1 MAEISRP
8 SMLSFLGQV
17 LDGRYRITSV
27 LGEGGMG
34 VVYRAEQIGGPA
46 VAVKVLHDDLVDTPE
61 LRERFEREARALFA
75 LEHPNVLSV
84 HDFGVASGSPYL
96 VMELLNGQ
104 PLDKYLEDNSPEPHE
119 ALHIARQILTG
130 LAFAHAKGVA
140 HRDLKSENVFL
151 PTLPDGSLGA
161 KLLDFGLVKFMDDD
175 RWGESKKLTMQGSV
189 FGTPAYMAPE
199 QCTGAPS
206 DARTDVYSMGC
217 ILFELLTGVWPFMEE
232 NQVMMFRAH
241 LMTPPPTLASASDS
255 YEFVADLEA
264 IIARALA
271 KKPEER
277 FQDGGQMLAAL
288 NALPAVVH
296 RPKGSG
302 TVAAPH
308 TAALGHGTR
317 ARASRPARALHVA
330 ARQPHAP
337 RSRGGHRGRGARRR
351 RRSGGRALPVL
362 AHVRSAGRLADCVP
376 GLLHAQVR
384 LDGAL
389 GEVQRA
395 LGHEALV
402 DLLRLALPALG
413 QVQLHVERHAAQLTS
428 LFQLPE
434 RLGGEELAQP

>member
-308 TAALGHGTR
+308 TAAPGMAPVPVLAGP
-317 ARASRPARALHVA
+317 PAHSTS
-330 ARQPHAP
+330 QQGNPM
-337 RSRGGHRGRGARRR
+337 
-351 RRSGGRALPVL
+351 LPVL
-362 AHVRSAGRLADCVP
+362 VVGIVVVVLVVAGAWSM
-376 GLLHAQVR
+376 A
-384 LDGAL
+384 AL
-389 GEVQRA
+389 F
-395 LGHEALV
+395 
-402 DLLRLALPALG
+402 
-413 QVQLHVERHAAQLTS
+413 
-428 LFQLPE
+428 LF
-434 RLGGEELAQP
+434 

>member
-34 VVYRAEQIGGPA
+34 VVYRAEQIGGPP
-46 VAVKVLHDDLVDTPE
+46 VAVKVLHDDLGDNAE

-75 LEHPNVLSV
+75 LEHPNVLTV
-84 HDFGVASGSPYL
+84 HDFGVANGSPYL
-96 VMELLNGQ
+96 VMELLEGE
-104 PLDKYLEDNSPEPHE
+104 PLDKFLEETTPEPPE
-119 ALHIARQILTG
+119 ALHIARQVLTG
-130 LAFAHAKGVA
+130 LAFAHNKGVA
-140 HRDLKSENVFL
+140 HRDLKAENVFL
-151 PTLPDGSLGA
+151 RRNADGTRSA

-241 LMTPPPTLASASDS
+241 LMTPPPTLTSASDS
-255 YEFVADLEA
+255 YEFAPALEA

-277 FQDGGQMLAAL
+277 FQDAGAMLAAVE
-288 NALPAVVH
+288 ALPAAVH
-296 RPKGSG
+296 RLKGGAVAPQPPTQPLSA
-302 TVAAPH
+302 AAPVAP
-308 TAALGHGTR
+308 AAPLGP
-317 ARASRPARALHVA
+317 PA
-330 ARQPHAP
+330 HAT
-337 RSRGGHRGRGARRR
+337 
-351 RRSGGRALPVL
+351 RSGGNSWVLPVVVVGVLLLLTL
-362 AHVRSAGRLADCVP
+362 AGAAVAGF
-376 GLLHAQVR
+376 LL
-384 LDGAL
+384 
-389 GEVQRA
+389 
-395 LGHEALV
+395 
-402 DLLRLALPALG
+402 
-413 QVQLHVERHAAQLTS
+413 
-428 LFQLPE
+428 F
-434 RLGGEELAQP
+434 

>member
-1 MAEISRP
+1 
-8 SMLSFLGQV
+8 V
-17 LDGRYRITSV
+17 TS
-27 LGEGGMG
+27 
-34 VVYRAEQIGGPA
+34 
-46 VAVKVLHDDLVDTPE
+46 
-61 LRERFEREARALFA
+61 
-75 LEHPNVLSV
+75 
-84 HDFGVASGSPYL
+84 SPRTSSC
-96 VMELLNGQ
+96 
-104 PLDKYLEDNSPEPHE
+104 PPC
-119 ALHIARQILTG
+119 
-130 LAFAHAKGVA
+130 
-140 HRDLKSENVFL
+140 
-151 PTLPDGSLGA
+151 PDGSLGA

-308 TAALGHGTR
+308 TAAPGMAPVPVLAGP
-317 ARASRPARALHVA
+317 PAHSTSQ
-330 ARQPHAP
+330 RQQRNAHAP

-351 RRSGGRALPVL
+351 RRIVRAASAPRSSCSRTSAAPGRFSP
-362 AHVRSAGRLADCVP
+362 RRLADCVP

-428 LFQLPE
+428 LFQLPQ
-434 RLGGEELAQP
+434 RLGGEELTGRDAHLGRGWLASGNTS

>member
-8 SMLSFLGQV
+8 SMLALIGQV

-34 VVYRAEQIGGPA
+34 VVYRAEQIGGAP
-46 VAVKVLHDDLVDTPE
+46 VAIKVLHDDLGDNAE

-84 HDFGVASGSPYL
+84 HDFGIANGSPYL
-96 VMELLNGQ
+96 VMELLEGE
-104 PLDKYLEDNSPEPHE
+104 PLDKYLEDNAPEPPE
-119 ALHIARQILTG
+119 ALHIARQVLTG

-151 PTLPDGSLGA
+151 PRNADGTRGA

-217 ILFELLTGVWPFMEE
+217 ILFELLTGLWPFMEE

-241 LMTPPPTLASASDS
+241 LMTPPPTLASVSES

-271 KKPEER
+271 KKAEDRYP
-277 FQDGGQMLAAL
+277 DAGAMLAAL

-296 RPKGSG
+296 RAKSG
-302 TVAAPH
+302 VPAAPPPVMSAATAAPTTPVSAPLGPPAHAAKADNKVALIAGVIGVVVLLAVAA
-308 TAALGHGTR
+308 
-317 ARASRPARALHVA
+317 
-330 ARQPHAP
+330 
-337 RSRGGHRGRGARRR
+337 
-351 RRSGGRALPVL
+351 
-362 AHVRSAGRLADCVP
+362 
-376 GLLHAQVR
+376 
-384 LDGAL
+384 
-389 GEVQRA
+389 
-395 LGHEALV
+395 ALV
-402 DLLRLALPALG
+402 LGFLL
-413 QVQLHVERHAAQLTS
+413 
-428 LFQLPE
+428 F
-434 RLGGEELAQP
+434 